1 MDHRSNINSKTRK
14 HLEENTCKSPSD
26 LRLGQDFLAMVP
38 KAKSIKEEADK
49 LDLICLGR
57 RLKTFMVFSLQISA
71 LFKSF
76 ITIYFYNKKR
86 KYIKPT

>member
-14 HLEENTCKSPSD
+14 HLEENIWESPSD
-26 LRLGQDFLAMVP
+26 LRLGQGFLAMVL

-57 RLKTFMVFSLQISA
+57 RLKD
-71 LFKSF
+71 
-76 ITIYFYNKKR
+76 FYGF
-86 KYIKPT
+86 